1 MPDAAREN
9 KLTEELYTWIKA
21 LHVIAVIAW
30 MAAQLYLPRLFVYH
44 TMAPVGSPQSETF
57 KVMEGKLL
65 RMIMNPA
72 MIVAWV
78 CGVLMIAHK
87 PELLG
92 ERWLQVKLALVLLLS
107 AIHGMMA
114 GWRRAFAQDR
124 NTQSQRFYRIMNEVP
139 TLAMIVI
146 VVMVIVRPF

>member
-1 MPDAAREN
+1 
-9 KLTEELYTWIKA
+9 
-21 LHVIAVIAW
+21 

-44 TMAPVGSPQSETF
+44 AVAPVGSPQSETF

-65 RMIMNPA
+65 RAIMNPA
-72 MIVAWV
+72 MIVVWI
-78 CGVLMIAHK
+78 CGIAMIAHN
-87 PELLG
+87 PALLSQG
-92 ERWLQVKLALVLLLS
+92 WLQVKLVMVLVLS

-114 GWRRAFAQDR
+114 GWRRAFAEDR
-124 NTQSQRFYRIMNEVP
+124 NTHSQRFFRIMNEVP